1 MNCIK
6 KILFIIFLFVGLT
19 SNGQIIGPNLVQNPS
34 FEDFSSCPIL
44 TSELYKSNF
53 WWGVSA
59 DYYNSCSIAM
69 GVPTNFSGF
78 QYANTGVAYAG
89 FILYWHHYLNPSNN
103 TYIESAKNILKDSLI
118 KDKRYC
124 VRYFISLGEYT
135 VDYAIA
141 NNSIIIYDSI
151 GALFSVNQ
159 VQDDTNPIIC
169 DTCAKY
175 TKSIVGV
182 DTVNWFKISGSIIAK
197 GGEKYLTIG
206 KFDIMNWLQN
216 ISCKFYVYVDD
227 VSVCECA
234 YHINLGED
242 TKFCQDET
250 MLLNATLPNA
260 TYLWQDGSTN
270 AIYEVKQPGT
280 YWVTAYVADYDITTS
295 DTIVITAEDEAVCHP
310 PALRIPNSFSP
321 NSDGLNDKFEYF
333 YTEYYDIK
341 TYIYNR
347 WGQMIFEGEN
357 TNFWDG
363 TFNGK
368 AVQLGVYAY
377 TIEAMDKRSKIQKV
391 YSGRVTVVN

>member
-1 MNCIK
+1 MNIK
-6 KILFIIFLFVGLT
+6 KAILFFIFSIWGLT
-19 SNGQIIGPNLVQNPS
+19 SNGQIIGPNLVQNSS
-34 FEDFSSCPIL
+34 FENYDACPL
-44 TSELYKSNF
+44 VTSELYKAKY
-53 WWGVSA
+53 WWGFSA
-59 DYYNSCSIAM
+59 DYYNSCSTLM

-89 FILYWHHYLNPSNN
+89 FFLYWHHFLNPSNN

-175 TKSIVGV
+175 TKSIVGI

-206 KFDIMNWLQN
+206 KFDIMNWLPN

-242 TKFCQDET
+242 TKFCQDES

-270 AIYEVKQPGT
+270 ATYEVKQPGT
-280 YWVTAYVADYDITTS
+280 YWVRAYVAEYDITTS
-295 DTIVITAEDEAVCHP
+295 DTIVITAEDEKICNP
-310 PALRIPNSFSP
+310 PLIIPNFITP
-321 NSDGLNDKFEYF
+321 NGDNINDNFQIGNADK
-333 YTEYYDIK
+333 YDISLQ
-341 TYIYNR
+341 IYNR
-347 WGQMIFEGEN
+347 WGTLIYQAAHY
-357 TNFWDG
+357 TNDYNCKG
-363 TFNGK
+363 C
-368 AVQLGVYAY
+368 ADGVYYYLLTA
-377 TIEAMDKRSKIQKV
+377 KSLRSGKSKD
-391 YSGRVTVVN
+391 YKGSLTVMN